1 MTDSTST
8 GGDFYSKFTPQ
19 KITEMVAE
27 TPPSGK
33 RRGIAALAAVATLGS
48 LLFGY
53 DTGVISGALPYMY
66 MPHGAGGMSLTALE
80 EGAIGGVLTLAAA
93 FGALLGG
100 RLSDRYGRKHNI
112 ILLAVLF
119 IIGAVGNTFSP
130 NVWIMYI
137 FRAIL
142 GLAVGGASATV
153 PVFLAESAPKRVRG
167 MIVAVDQ
174 LMIVVGQLLAFSMNA
189 AINSAHGGPQL
200 TVAADPTGTIK
211 QGTYDWDALNQMVSQ
226 QVGTDKAAIHDFMM
240 QLSVTAGNGS
250 AWRWMI
256 ILCTLPAI
264 FLWIGMHLMPE
275 SSRWYVIKHQMY
287 QAIGALKRVRDPEKD
302 GSLEDELNEMVAARM
317 EHDATE
323 RLGLREVL
331 QTPWLRKLLAVGIF
345 MAIVNQTTGVNTV
358 MYYAPKVLSFAGMGT
373 SAAITA
379 QVANGVMSVVG
390 SALGLVLITKFRRR
404 QILIF
409 DVTGVGVC
417 LLTIAALFQFVI
429 APVMGGPGK
438 PPAWAAYL
446 ILAVMGVF
454 MLIVQSTNGTVVWT
468 MLGEMFPANVRG
480 VMNGFAVFCMWIS
493 NALITW
499 TFPKMMDTFGGGMT
513 YAFYGV
519 LNLIIAV
526 VLFKIMPETSNK
538 SLDEIEK
545 YMHSIYSK

>member
-211 QGTYDWDALNQMVSQ
+211 PGTYDWDALNQMVSQ

-331 QTPWLRKLLAVGIF
+331 QTPWLRKLLAVGVF